1 MKTSTFKNNLISLI
15 SGIVSLF
22 LIVIVITSVSDN
34 ILLPSIGELSN
45 SFIELLKEKIFYQ
58 SLFRTFFDLSITL
71 LFAFFF
77 SIILT
82 IPSIKNTYLDSF
94 LSPYFL
100 IIKCSPLAIIS
111 VYIYLLNK
119 DAGPYIIIFFATF
132 PIIYESIIAALKNI
146 PVQIKQEL
154 ALTDVNTIKKYFRIY
169 LPLILPYALSSLI
182 LSFSIGL
189 KAAIMGEY
197 LTLSTENHS
206 LGSLIYNYKTN
217 VEFQKLLAIL
227 IFCVLFSLI
236 IELLSKFL
244 VKLIKNK
251 YL

>member
-15 SGIVSLF
+15 AGIFSLI
-22 LIVIVITSVSDN
+22 LIILVITSVSDN
-34 ILLPSIGELSN
+34 ILLPSIPELVS
-45 SFIELLKEKIFYQ
+45 SLIDLLKEKVFYQ
-58 SLFRTFFDLSITL
+58 SLFRTFYSLSLTL
-71 LFAFFF
+71 IFTFVF

-82 IPSIKNTYLDSF
+82 IPSIKNSYLENF

-100 IIKCSPLAIIS
+100 LIKCSPLAIIS

-119 DAGPYIIIFFATF
+119 NAGPYIIIFFATF
-132 PIIYESIIAALKNI
+132 PIIYENIITALKNI
-146 PVQIKQEL
+146 PLQIRQEL
-154 ALTDVNTIKKYFRIY
+154 ALTDVNPIKKYFKVY

-197 LTLSTENHS
+197 LTLSTSKKS

-227 IFCVLFSLI
+227 LFCVLFSLI
-236 IELLSKFL
+236 IELISKFL
-244 VKLIKNK
+244 VNLIKNK